1 MHASG
6 RTVAPVTWT
15 VRAPDPADGPTAGPD
30 RPLLEGYLGWQRST
44 LLAVCDGL
52 RADQLVQRPLP
63 SSRLSLLGL
72 VRHLTKV
79 ERTWLRIR
87 AAGEDVQPVFDPAL
101 GKDHDFEHLVA
112 ADAAG
117 AVERLQQEW
126 GAGDRAVA
134 GMGFDEV
141 YDVGGESWSLRMTYV
156 HLVGEYARHNGHADL
171 LREALD
177 GVRGR

>member
-1 MHASG
+1 MSAG
-6 RTVAPVTWT
+6 RTLALVTWT
-15 VRAPDPADGPTAGPD
+15 VPAPDPADGPTTGPD

-44 LLAVCDGL
+44 LLAICAGL
-52 RADQLVQRPLP
+52 RADQLVQRPLA

-87 AAGEDVQPVFDPAL
+87 AAGQDVPPVFDPAL

-112 ADAAG
+112 ADSAE
-117 AVERLQQEW
+117 AVERLRQEW
-126 GAGDRAVA
+126 DAGDRAVA
-134 GMGFDEV
+134 GMGFDEGFT
-141 YDVGGESWSLRMTYV
+141 VGDETWSLRMTYV
-156 HLVGEYARHNGHADL
+156 HLIGEYARHNGHADL